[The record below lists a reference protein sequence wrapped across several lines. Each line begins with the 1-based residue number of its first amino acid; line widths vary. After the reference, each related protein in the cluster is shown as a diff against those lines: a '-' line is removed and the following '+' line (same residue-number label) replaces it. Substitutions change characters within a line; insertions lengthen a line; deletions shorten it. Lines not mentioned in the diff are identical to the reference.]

1 LWKDI
6 FKTLNLFETFCRF
19 ANYALAMKKKIRI
32 SLLLLIAGV
41 QGSQLTVSAQ
51 TKALKA
57 GPAFDIRI
65 IADKLSDPW
74 EITCGP
80 EGQLWVTESKGYRV
94 LQIDPKTG
102 RRKVLLDLNGEK
114 NFPRYDKIADET
126 DGGKPWPQGGLM
138 GMALHPDLLKGK
150 PYVYLAY
157 IYNFKG
163 ANAAGDGKQGKEGY
177 QYLMK
182 IVRYTYDLKNAK
194 LVLGRTICDT
204 IPASNDHNG
213 GRLAIAET
221 GGKPYL
227 FYSVG
232 DMGAGQFLNGGRTNK
247 AQNTLSYEGKVLR
260 YELEPAAGGST
271 EKDWIPADNPFNTG
285 RKNAVWSRGHR
296 NPQGLAA
303 AKINGKDLL
312 YSTEHGAYSDDEI
325 NLIEKGSNYGHPL
338 VMGYADGNYNG
349 LAASVSDN
357 KDFPGKWH
365 TSYPLIVSEQENAK
379 GMGPGYRNPIKSFY
393 PAPADTLNVLFNKLQ
408 QNIKADWSS
417 FAPSSI
423 AVYQSESIP
432 GWKNSLLIPTLKGA
446 RLLRLQLNDNGA
458 LADEEVHEYLK
469 GNVRYRDLA
478 ISADGLKIYLAVD
491 SSSVT
496 SGPSKEDPK
505 QISYR
510 GCIIEMKYKAPEK
523 QPAKREE

>member
-1 LWKDI
+1 
-6 FKTLNLFETFCRF
+6 
-19 ANYALAMKKKIRI
+19 MKKNIKR
-32 SLLLLIAGV
+32 LLPLLFALLQV
-41 QGSQLTVSAQ
+41 SQLSVKAQ
-51 TKALKA
+51 TKTLKA
-57 GPAFDIRI
+57 DPAFEIRI
-65 IADKLSDPW
+65 VTDKLSDPW

-80 EGQLWVTESKGYRV
+80 NGQLWVTESKGYRV
-94 LQIDPKTG
+94 LEINPERGTK
-102 RRKVLLDLNGEK
+102 KILLDLNREK
-114 NFPRYDKIADET
+114 NFPRYDKIADEA

-138 GMALHPDLLKGK
+138 GMAVHPQLLQGK

-163 ANAAGDGKQGKEGY
+163 VNAAGDGKQGKEGY

-182 IVRYTYDLKNAK
+182 VVRFTYDQKNEK
-194 LVLGRTICDT
+194 LILPKTICDT

-213 GRLAIAET
+213 GRLAIAEN

-247 AQNTLSYEGKVLR
+247 AQNNMSYEGKVLR
-260 YELEPAAGGST
+260 YELEPAGSGST
-271 EKDWIPADNPFNTG
+271 EMDWIPADNPFNAS

-303 AKINGKDLL
+303 AKINGKELL

-325 NLIEKGSNYGHPL
+325 NLIEKGANYGHPL

-379 GMGPGYRNPIKSFY
+379 ALGAAYKNPIKSFY
-393 PAPADTLNVLFNKLQ
+393 PTTADTLNVLFNNLQ
-408 QNIKADWSS
+408 QNMKADWSS
-417 FAPSSI
+417 YAPSSI

-446 RLLRLQLNDNGA
+446 RLLRIQLNDNGG
-458 LADEEVHEYLK
+458 LADGEVHEYLK

-510 GCIIEMKYKAPEK
+510 GCIIEMKYKVPEK
-523 QPAKREE
+523 QPAKRED

>member
-1 LWKDI
+1 
-6 FKTLNLFETFCRF
+6 
-19 ANYALAMKKKIRI
+19 MKKQMKIFLMLLAATCSLYI
-32 SLLLLIAGV
+32 SV
-41 QGSQLTVSAQ
+41 DAQ
-51 TKALKA
+51 NKALKA
-57 GPAFDIRI
+57 SPAFDIRI

-80 EGQLWVTESKGYRV
+80 DEQLWVTESKGYRV

-102 RRKVLLDLNGEK
+102 NRKVLLDLNREK
-114 NFPRYDKIADET
+114 NFARYDKIADAK

-138 GMALHPDLLKGK
+138 GLALHPLLLQGK

-157 IYNFKG
+157 IYHFKG
-163 ANAAGDGKQGKEGY
+163 ADAAGDGKQGKEGY

-182 IVRYTYDLKNAK
+182 VVRFSYDLKDHK
-194 LVLGRTICDT
+194 LVNGITISDT

-221 GGKPYL
+221 GGKAYL
-227 FYSVG
+227 FYGIG

-247 AQNTLSYEGKVLR
+247 GQNPSSYEGKVLR
-260 YELEPAAGGST
+260 YNLEPLKTGGT
-271 EKDWIPADNPFNTG
+271 ETDWIPADNPVNTQ
-285 RKNAVWSRGHR
+285 RKNAVWSTGHR
-296 NPQGLAA
+296 NPQGLAY
-303 AKINGKDLL
+303 AKINGKELL
-312 YSTEHGAYSDDEI
+312 YSTEHGAYSDDEV
-325 NLIEKGSNYGHPL
+325 NLIEKGSNFGHPL

-357 KDFPGKWH
+357 KEFPGKWH
-365 TSYPLIVSEQENAK
+365 TSYPLIGSEQENAK
-379 GMGPGYRNPIKSFY
+379 ALGTAYREPIKSFY
-393 PAPADTLNVLFNKLQ
+393 PAAADTLNLLFDRLQ
-408 QNIKADWSS
+408 HNIKADWTS
-417 FAPSSI
+417 FAPSSV
-423 AVYQSESIP
+423 AVYQSDGIP

-446 RLLRLQLNDNGA
+446 RLLRLKLDDKGQ

-510 GCIIEMKYKAPEK
+510 GCIIEMKYKSPDK
-523 QPAKREE
+523 QPARRED

>member
-1 LWKDI
+1 MKKYM
-6 FKTLNLFETFCRF
+6 KTL
-19 ANYALAMKKKIRI
+19 
-32 SLLLLIAGV
+32 SLLLLSSLPGMYTT
-41 QGSQLTVSAQ
+41 LYAQ
-51 TKALKA
+51 SKVLET

-80 EGQLWVTESKGYRV
+80 DGQLWVTESKGYRV

-102 RRKVLLDLNGEK
+102 NRKVLLDLNSEK
-114 NFPRYDKIADET
+114 NFARYDKIADEL

-138 GMALHPDLLKGK
+138 GMALHPGLLQGK

-157 IYNFKG
+157 IYHYKG

-182 IVRYTYDLKNAK
+182 VVRFGYDLKEGK
-194 LVLGRTICDT
+194 LQKGITICDT

-227 FYSVG
+227 FYSTG

-247 AQNTLSYEGKVLR
+247 AQNPLSYEGKVLR
-260 YELEPAAGGST
+260 YNLEPAAGGVA
-271 EKDWIPADNPFNTG
+271 ERDWIPADNPFNTLQ
-285 RKNAVWSRGHR
+285 KNAVWSTGHR
-296 NPQGLAA
+296 NPQGLAF
-303 AKINGKDLL
+303 AKIDGKELL
-312 YSTEHGAYSDDEI
+312 YSTEHGAYSDDEV
-325 NLIEKGSNYGHPL
+325 NVIERGANYGHPL

-357 KDFPGKWH
+357 KEFPGKWH
-365 TSYPLIVSEQENAK
+365 TSYPLIGSEQDNAK
-379 GMGPGYRNPIKSFY
+379 AIGTAYRDPLKSFF
-393 PAPADTLNVLFNKLQ
+393 PAVADSLNLLFDRLQ
-408 QNIKADWSS
+408 QNVKADWSS
-417 FAPSSI
+417 FAPSGV
-423 AVYQSESIP
+423 AVYQNDAIP

-446 RLLRLQLNDNGA
+446 RLLRLKLDDKGK
-458 LADEEVHEYLK
+458 LADEEVHEYLQ

-510 GCIIEMKYKAPEK
+510 GCIIELKYKSPDK
-523 QPAKREE
+523 QPARRED